1 MSWFKENP
9 VLSVAL
15 LACLLI
21 AGAIAYYASE
31 AASTYQAAHDSLTS
45 QINAFSSL
53 QKKSPYPTEENLKII
68 TASRDKY
75 AEALAGLKETILK
88 MEAPLEPIT
97 PQEFQDKLREGVNDL
112 SKTAKE
118 KNIKLPEKFFFG
130 FDEYQSQL
138 PSPEAAPAL
147 NRDFKVLQKLLQNL
161 VSLPVESVNILER
174 EAVTEAGPTPTPTA
188 QPTAKKT
195 ATAPTPSAPPILST
209 RFKLSF
215 TAPQEKTR
223 AAINLI
229 PKSEAF
235 LIIRSLAMENTKPA
249 APSKKDASPPLAGN
263 QKSANLQVLLG
274 NESVKTDVSLEIL
287 DFPNPEPE
295 PPKKQ

>member
-9 VLSVAL
+9 ILSVVL
-15 LACLLI
+15 LVCLLV
-21 AGAIAYYASE
+21 AGANAYYASE

-53 QKKSPYPTEENLKII
+53 QKKSPYPTEENLKIL
-68 TASRDKY
+68 TESRDKY

-97 PQEFQDKLREGVNDL
+97 PQEFQDNLRQGVNDL

-147 NRDFKVLQKLLQNL
+147 NRDFKILQKLLQNL
-161 VSLPVESVNILER
+161 VSLPVESINILER
-174 EAVTEAGPTPTPTA
+174 EAVTEAAPTPTPTP
-188 QPTAKKT
+188 QPTTKKT
-195 ATAPTPSAPPILST
+195 APPPSGPPILST

-215 TAPQEKTR
+215 TAPQKETR

-229 PKSEAF
+229 PKSDAF
-235 LIIRSLAMENTKPA
+235 LIIRSLVMENTKPA

-263 QKSANLQVLLG
+263 KKPDRLQVLLG
-274 NESVKTDVSLEIL
+274 NESVKTDLSLEIL
-287 DFPNPEPE
+287 DFPEPA

>member
-21 AGAIAYYASE
+21 AGAIAYFASE
-31 AASTYQAAHDSLTS
+31 AAATYQAAHDSLTS
-45 QINAFSSL
+45 QINDFSSL
-53 QKKSPYPTEENLKII
+53 QKKSPYPTEDNLEII

-75 AEALAGLKETILK
+75 AEAFAGLKETILK
-88 MEAPLEPIT
+88 MEALLEPIT

-118 KNIKLPEKFFFG
+118 KNIKLPDKFFFG

-161 VSLPVESVNILER
+161 VSLPVESINILER
-174 EAVTEAGPTPTPTA
+174 EAVTEAAPTPTPTPL
-188 QPTAKKT
+188 PTAKKT
-195 ATAPTPSAPPILST
+195 AAAPSAPPILST

-235 LIIRSLAMENTKPA
+235 LIIRSLVMENTTPA

-263 QKSANLQVLLG
+263 KKSANLQVLLG
-274 NESVKTDVSLEIL
+274 NESVKTDLSLEIL
-287 DFPNPEPE
+287 DFPEPE

>member
-9 VLSVAL
+9 ILSVAL
-15 LACLLI
+15 LVCLLV
-21 AGAIAYYASE
+21 AGAIAYYASA

-68 TASRDKY
+68 TASRYKY
-75 AEALAGLKETILK
+75 AEAFYGLKETILK

-138 PSPEAAPAL
+138 PSPEATPAL

-161 VSLPVESVNILER
+161 VSLPVESINILER
-174 EAVTEAGPTPTPTA
+174 EAVTEAAPTPTP

-229 PKSEAF
+229 PKSESF
-235 LIIRSLAMENTKPA
+235 LIIRSLVMENTTPA

-263 QKSANLQVLLG
+263 KKSANLQVLLG
-274 NESVKTDVSLEIL
+274 NESVKTDLSLEIL
-287 DFPNPEPE
+287 DFPEPE
-295 PPKKQ
+295 PPKKH

>member
-31 AASTYQAAHDSLTS
+31 AAATYQAAHDSLTS

-75 AEALAGLKETILK
+75 AEALAGLKETIFK
-88 MEAPLEPIT
+88 MEAPLEPVT

-112 SKTAKE
+112 IKTAKE

-147 NRDFKVLQKLLQNL
+147 NRDFKILQKLLQNL
-161 VSLPVESVNILER
+161 VSLPVESINILER
-174 EAVTEAGPTPTPTA
+174 EAVTEAAPTPTP

-235 LIIRSLAMENTKPA
+235 LIIRSLSMENTKPA

-287 DFPNPEPE
+287 GFPEPE

>member
-9 VLSVAL
+9 VLSVVL
-15 LACLLI
+15 LVCLLI
-21 AGAIAYYASE
+21 AGAIAYFASE

-45 QINAFSSL
+45 QINAFSLL
-53 QKKSPYPTEENLKII
+53 QKKSPYPTEKNLGIL
-68 TASRDKY
+68 TESRDKY
-75 AEALAGLKETILK
+75 AEAIAGLKETILK
-88 MEAPLEPIT
+88 MEALLEPNT

-118 KNIKLPEKFFFG
+118 KNIKLPDKFFFG

-161 VSLPVESVNILER
+161 VSLPVESINILER
-174 EAVTEAGPTPTPTA
+174 EAVTEAAPTPTPTPL
-188 QPTAKKT
+188 PTAKK
-195 ATAPTPSAPPILST
+195 TAPTPSAPPILST

-263 QKSANLQVLLG
+263 KKSANLQVLLG
-274 NESVKTDVSLEIL
+274 NESVKTDLSLEIL
-287 DFPNPEPE
+287 DFPEPE

>member
-9 VLSVAL
+9 ILSVVL
-15 LACLLI
+15 LVCLLV
-21 AGAIAYYASE
+21 AGTIAYYAS
-31 AASTYQAAHDSLTS
+31 AAAATYQAAHDSLTS

-75 AEALAGLKETILK
+75 AEALAGLKETIFK
-88 MEAPLEPIT
+88 MEAPLEPVT

-112 SKTAKE
+112 IKTAKE

-147 NRDFKVLQKLLQNL
+147 NRDFKILQKLLQNL
-161 VSLPVESVNILER
+161 VSLPVESINILER
-174 EAVTEAGPTPTPTA
+174 EAVTEAAPTPTP

-235 LIIRSLAMENTKPA
+235 LIIRSLSMENTKPA

-274 NESVKTDVSLEIL
+274 NESVKTDLSLEIL
-287 DFPNPEPE
+287 NFPEPE

>member
-9 VLSVAL
+9 ILSVAL
-15 LACLLI
+15 LVCLLI

-45 QINAFSSL
+45 QINVFSSL
-53 QKKSPYPTEENLKII
+53 QKKSPYPTEENLKIL
-68 TASRDKY
+68 TESRDKY
-75 AEALAGLKETILK
+75 AVALSDLKSTISK
-88 MEAPLEPIT
+88 MEAPLEAIT
-97 PQEFQDKLREGVNDL
+97 PQEFQDKLREGVNEL
-112 SKTAKE
+112 SKSAKE

-130 FDEYQSQL
+130 FDEYQAQL

-147 NRDFKVLQKLLQNL
+147 NRDFKILQKLLQTL
-161 VSLPVESVNILER
+161 VDLPVEAINSLER
-174 EAVTEAGPTPTPTA
+174 AAPPEVAPTPTPT
-188 QPTAKKT
+188 PP
-195 ATAPTPSAPPILST
+195 PTPKKSSSSTPSSPPPILST

-215 TAPQEKTR
+215 IASQEKTR

-235 LIIRSLAMENTKPA
+235 LIIRSLVMENTTPA
-249 APSKKDASPPLAGN
+249 APSKKDAIPPTGGN
-263 QKSANLQVLLG
+263 KKSDRLQVLLG
-274 NESVKTDVSLEIL
+274 NESVKTDLSLEIL

-295 PPKKQ
+295 PPIKQ

>member
-9 VLSVAL
+9 ILSVIL
-15 LACLLI
+15 LVCLLV

-75 AEALAGLKETILK
+75 AEALAGLKETISK

-97 PQEFQDKLREGVNDL
+97 PQEFQDKLREGVNEL
-112 SKTAKE
+112 SKSAKE

-130 FDEYQSQL
+130 FDEYQAQL

-147 NRDFKVLQKLLQNL
+147 NRDFRVLQKLLQTL
-161 VSLPVESVNILER
+161 VSLPVESINILER
-174 EAVTEAGPTPTPTA
+174 EAVAEAAPTPTPTP

-195 ATAPTPSAPPILST
+195 VASSLPSAPPILST

-215 TAPQEKTR
+215 TAPQEKMR

-235 LIIRSLAMENTKPA
+235 LIIRSLVMENTTPA
-249 APSKKDASPPLAGN
+249 APSKKDAIPPTGGN
-263 QKSANLQVLLG
+263 KKPDRLQVLLG
-274 NESVKTDVSLEIL
+274 NESVKTDLSLEIL

>member
-31 AASTYQAAHDSLTS
+31 AASTYQAARDSLTS

-147 NRDFKVLQKLLQNL
+147 NRDFKILQKLLQNL
-161 VSLPVESVNILER
+161 VSLPVESLNILER

-188 QPTAKKT
+188 QPTAKKSSP
-195 ATAPTPSAPPILST
+195 APIPAAPPILST

>member
-147 NRDFKVLQKLLQNL
+147 NRDFRVLQKLLQNL
-161 VSLPVESVNILER
+161 VSLPVESINILER
-174 EAVTEAGPTPTPTA
+174 EAVTEAGPTPTP

-195 ATAPTPSAPPILST
+195 AAAPSAPPILST

-215 TAPQEKTR
+215 TAPQEKMR

-249 APSKKDASPPLAGN
+249 APSKKDSSPPLAGN
-263 QKSANLQVLLG
+263 QKSATLQVLLG
-274 NESVKTDVSLEIL
+274 NESVKTDLSLEIL
-287 DFPNPEPE
+287 DFPEPE

>member
-9 VLSVAL
+9 ILSVIL
-15 LACLLI
+15 LVCLLI

-31 AASTYQAAHDSLTS
+31 AAATYQAAHDSLTS

-88 MEAPLEPIT
+88 MEATLEPIT

-147 NRDFKVLQKLLQNL
+147 NRYFKVLQKLLQSL
-161 VSLPVESVNILER
+161 VSLPVESINILER
-174 EAVTEAGPTPTPTA
+174 EAVTEAAPTPTP

-195 ATAPTPSAPPILST
+195 AATPPTPSAPPILST

-215 TAPQEKTR
+215 TAPQEKMR

-235 LIIRSLAMENTKPA
+235 LIIRSLVMENTKPA
-249 APSKKDASPPLAGN
+249 APSKKEAIPPTGGN
-263 QKSANLQVLLG
+263 KKSANLQVLLG
-274 NESVKTDVSLEIL
+274 NESVKTDLSLEIL

>member
-9 VLSVAL
+9 ILSVAL
-15 LACLLI
+15 LVCLLI
-21 AGAIAYYASE
+21 AGAIAYFASE
-31 AASTYQAAHDSLTS
+31 AAATYQSAHDSLTS

-53 QKKSPYPTEENLKII
+53 QKKSPYPTEENLKIL
-68 TASRDKY
+68 TESRDKY
-75 AEALAGLKETILK
+75 AVALSDLKSTISK
-88 MEAPLEPIT
+88 MEAPLEAIT
-97 PQEFQDKLREGVNDL
+97 PQEFQDKLREGVDEI
-112 SKTAKE
+112 SKSAKE

-130 FDEYQSQL
+130 FDEYQAQL

-147 NRDFKVLQKLLQNL
+147 NRDFRVLQKLLQNL
-161 VSLPVESVNILER
+161 VSLPVEAINSLER
-174 EAVTEAGPTPTPTA
+174 AAPPEVSPTPTPT
-188 QPTAKKT
+188 PP
-195 ATAPTPSAPPILST
+195 PTPKKSPSSTPSSPPPILST

-215 TAPQEKTR
+215 IASQEKTR

-249 APSKKDASPPLAGN
+249 APSKKDAIPPPGGN
-263 QKSANLQVLLG
+263 KKSANLQALLG
-274 NESVKTDVSLEIL
+274 NESVKTDLSLEIL
-287 DFPNPEPE
+287 DFPNPQPE